1 MSQQKKSPNYDDL
14 IFDFQS
20 LVFLLENNPDLLMD
34 LSIEQQRFKQL
45 FSAEE
50 IRSEF
55 YVNQVQPVLSSNGLN
70 NGQVNIKILQDALGD
85 RLFIGLINLTDSY
98 FFHLEATDQSLKI
111 MYEKLRQT
119 AKELFPDE
127 GFIKFKLV
135 VSD

>member
-1 MSQQKKSPNYDDL
+1 VSQQKKSPNYDDL

-55 YVNQVQPVLSSNGLN
+55 YVNQVQPVLSSSGLN

-98 FFHLEATDQSLKI
+98 FFHLEATDQSLRI